1 MGRSVTSTDVATAQ
15 RRRGFWLRTLHQW
28 HWISA
33 ALSLA
38 GLLLFALTGIT
49 LNHAAQIEAQPRS
62 ERRIATLP
70 PPLRAALGTRDDG
83 EAALPAKVED
93 WLDAEL
99 DIALRG
105 RNGEWSPEEVYLS
118 LPTPGADA
126 WLSIDRESGAVEYER
141 TDRGWIAYLNDLHK
155 GRNAGPAWRWFI
167 DLFALASLVF
177 SITGLCLLQL
187 HARQRPGTWPWVGL
201 GLLLP
206 VLITL
211 LFIH

>member
-1 MGRSVTSTDVATAQ
+1 MSPTDVASAQ

-33 ALSLA
+33 AVSLA
-38 GLLLFALTGIT
+38 GLLLFSATGVT
-49 LNHAAQIEAQPRS
+49 LNHAAQIEAKPRTEQRS
-62 ERRIATLP
+62 ATLP
-70 PPLRAALGTRDDG
+70 PPLLVALGQRDAG
-83 EAALPAKVED
+83 EAPLPTKVER

-105 RNGEWSPEEVYLS
+105 RRGEWSAEEIYVS
-118 LPTPGADA
+118 LPSPGADA
-126 WLSIDRESGAVEYER
+126 WLSIDRDSGAIEYER
-141 TDRGWIAYLNDLHK
+141 TDRGAIAYLNDLHK
-155 GRNAGPAWRWFI
+155 GRHAGPAWAWFI
-167 DLFALASLVF
+167 DVFALACVVF
-177 SITGLCLLQL
+177 SITGLCLLQM

-206 VLITL
+206 VLIAL

>member
-1 MGRSVTSTDVATAQ
+1 MSPTDVASAQ

-33 ALSLA
+33 AVSLA
-38 GLLLFALTGIT
+38 GLLLFAATGVT
-49 LNHAAQIEAQPRS
+49 LNHAAQIEAKPDTEQRT
-62 ERRIATLP
+62 ATLP
-70 PPLRAALGTRDDG
+70 PPLLAALGTREAG
-83 EAALPAKVED
+83 EAALPAKVER

-118 LPTPGADA
+118 LPSPGADA
-126 WLSIDRESGAVEYER
+126 WLSIDRDSGAIEYER
-141 TDRGWIAYLNDLHK
+141 TDRGAIAYLNDLHK
-155 GRNAGPAWRWFI
+155 GRNAGPAWAWFI
-167 DLFALASLVF
+167 DVFALACVVF
-177 SITGLCLLQL
+177 SITGLCLLQM

-206 VLITL
+206 VLLAL
-211 LFIH
+211 LFVH